1 MYAFVDFP
9 NLLYNSIKMT
19 TIPYLKNV
27 ILQRSKNKVTLL
39 NIIEEISKIPHIPN
53 SCLSYINAKIS

>member
-1 MYAFVDFP
+1 MYAFVEFP
-9 NLLYNSIKMT
+9 NLLYSSIKMT

-39 NIIEEISKIPHIPN
+39 NIIE
-53 SCLSYINAKIS
+53 

>member
-1 MYAFVDFP
+1 
-9 NLLYNSIKMT
+9 MT

-27 ILQRSKNKVTLL
+27 ILQRSKNKLTLL

-53 SCLSYINAKIS
+53 SCLAYIKAKIS